1 MTAVVGRRG
10 GAAAAA
16 LAALLVAL
24 VGGAAVA
31 RGGEKGM
38 LLVGAGAALVILL
51 VTPLVT
57 MPSIAR
63 TYLAIEAPVILLLL
77 STLVFR
83 VRDTT
88 AIAQNPLDAAA
99 GYRVLCVTAALV
111 LAWIALLQPARA
123 QRARVPFEFKLYVVY
138 VGVVFLGAVV
148 SVDPQLT
155 AYRGFEL
162 LTGIAAVAGAW
173 HTAGP
178 EAIARIE
185 RLLYRFVVALVASV
199 WIGAALFPGR
209 AILPS
214 HPIPITIV
222 GIYPQVAANG
232 VGDLGA
238 ILLLWT
244 LGRLVSRRNDIRRRT
259 AYFLI
264 AVGAV
269 TLVAGQYRTGY
280 VGVVVT
286 LLVLALARGRLA
298 LAVVALVGAIFVGWF
313 SFHAVV
319 HDVQPYALRGE
330 STGQAKTLSGRLTYW
345 RAAIPVW
352 RESPAIGRGLGTAS
366 RFQVL
371 APLGQGTTSTV
382 HGTWIEVLVGTGVVG
397 VVILAVFLLRLWW
410 LALWDL
416 LSPRGRVW
424 PSLVVTFVIVHSL
437 TGSTFELFGYYT
449 LLLLAL
455 AFSLTTGL
463 IAGSR
468 AAATAAPAAAG
479 AGPAR

>member
-1 MTAVVGRRG
+1 MTAVVARRG
-10 GAAAAA
+10 GVAAA

-24 VGGAAVA
+24 LGGAAVA

-57 MPSIAR
+57 MPRIAR

-88 AIAQNPLDAAA
+88 ALAQNPLDAAA
-99 GYRVLCVTAALV
+99 AYRVLCVTAALI
-111 LAWIALLQPARA
+111 LAWIALLQPTRA
-123 QRARVPFEFKLYVVY
+123 QRARIPFEFKLYVVY

-162 LTGIAAVAGAW
+162 LTGIAAIAGVW

-178 EAIARIE
+178 EAIERIE
-185 RLLYRFVVALVASV
+185 RLLYRFVVTLVVLV
-199 WIGAALFPGR
+199 WIGVALYPGR
-209 AILPS
+209 ATIPS
-214 HPIPITIV
+214 HPIPIAIQGV
-222 GIYPQVAANG
+222 YPNVASNG

-244 LGRLVSRRNDIRRRT
+244 LGRLVSRRSDINRRVG
-259 AYFLI
+259 YFLV

-269 TLVAGQYRTGY
+269 TLVAAQYRTGY
-280 VGVVVT
+280 VGLVVT
-286 LLVLALARGRLA
+286 LFVLALARGRLA
-298 LAVVALVGAIFVGWF
+298 LAVVALVGAIVVGWF

-319 HDVQPYALRGE
+319 HDIQPYALRGE
-330 STGQAKTLSGRLTYW
+330 STDQAKTLSGRLTYW

-397 VVILAVFLLRLWW
+397 VVLLAVFLLRLWW

-416 LSPRGRVW
+416 LSRWGRVW

-455 AFSLTTGL
+455 AFSLTTG
-463 IAGSR
+463 SR
-468 AAATAAPAAAG
+468 GAPAAAG

>member
-1 MTAVVGRRG
+1 MTAVLARRSG
-10 GAAAAA
+10 IAAA
-16 LAALLVAL
+16 LAALLVAA

-31 RGGEKGM
+31 RGGEKAV
-38 LLVGAGAALVILL
+38 LLVGAGAALLILL
-51 VTPLVT
+51 VAPLVVV
-57 MPSIAR
+57 PRIAR

-88 AIAQNPLDAAA
+88 ALAQNPLDAAA
-99 GYRVLCVTAALV
+99 AYRVLCVTAALV

-123 QRARVPFEFKLYVVY
+123 QRGRMPFEFKLYAVY

-148 SVDPQLT
+148 SVAPQLT

-178 EAIARIE
+178 EAIQRIE
-185 RLLYRFVVALVASV
+185 RLLYRFVVTLVALV
-199 WIGAALFPGR
+199 WIGVALFPGR
-209 AILPS
+209 AIIPS
-214 HPIPITIV
+214 HPIPFSIQ
-222 GIYPQVAANG
+222 GIYPNIASNG

-244 LGRLVSRRNDIRRRT
+244 LGRLVSRRNDIRRGT
-259 AYFLI
+259 ALFLI
-264 AVGAV
+264 GVGAV
-269 TLVAGQYRTGY
+269 TLVAAQYRTGY
-280 VGVVVT
+280 VGLVVA

-298 LAVVALVGAIFVGWF
+298 LGIVGIVAFLVVGWF

-319 HDVQPYALRGE
+319 HDIQPYALRGE
-330 STGQAKTLSGRLTYW
+330 SPTKAKQLSGRLTYW
-345 RAAIPVW
+345 SAAIPVW

-371 APLGQGTTSTV
+371 APLGQGSTSTV

-397 VVILAVFLLRLWW
+397 VVLLAVFLLRLWW
-410 LALWDL
+410 LALRDL
-416 LSPRGRVW
+416 LSRWGRVW

-455 AFSLTTGL
+455 AFSLTTG
-463 IAGSR
+463 SR
-468 AAATAAPAAAG
+468 AAPSTAPAAAG
-479 AGPAR
+479 AGPAG